1 MIKNILF
8 FSVLD
13 IDITNSFIVCSSLFK
28 LGDLVR
34 VTNNNEMAIHR
45 SAFSCYFFPRKSFII
60 DVWQNP
66 YASEIGVRV
75 G

>member
-34 VTNNNEMAIHR
+34 VTNNNEIAIHR
-45 SAFSCYFFPRKSFII
+45 SYFFPRKSFII